1 MQEIAAFVV
10 IAERV
15 EQFMGI
21 SYKPLWHQLIEKD
34 IKKMAFRDM
43 VGISN
48 GTLARLGKNDPVS
61 LDVIEKIC
69 LTLNCK
75 IEDVV
80 QITSDENE

>member
-1 MQEIAAFVV
+1 MKTTKCKQIQKGVLS
-10 IAERV
+10 
-15 EQFMGI
+15 FMAI
-21 SYKPLWHQLIEKD
+21 SYKPLWHLLLEKEM
-34 IKKMAFRDM
+34 KKMEFRDL

-69 LTLNCK
+69 LTMNCK

-80 QITSDENE
+80 QIISDEN

>member
-1 MQEIAAFVV
+1 
-10 IAERV
+10 
-15 EQFMGI
+15 MGI

-43 VGISN
+43 VSISN

-69 LTLNCK
+69 IKLDCR

-80 QITSDENE
+80 EIILD